1 MTSVVN
7 FFFIFCGKFF
17 DKIYIDKTYSFLPS
31 LFWHVNFHVKEQ
43 EIESGGSYLES
54 DKKS

>member
-7 FFFIFCGKFF
+7 FFFIFCGIFF